1 VSQVEIGPEL
11 KSQVREYLE
20 KQGYEIT
27 EVAKIM
33 GKSGVEHTFDMV
45 AQKDDGFATH
55 TIAICITATGGDS
68 DTEAGT
74 VFSFANKAYDAGI
87 QERIFI
93 AIPELSQEAKELA
106 EKQRIKVINEEQ
118 IESLLS
124 LKPKP
129 QVKPKEPFR
138 FGTKEQLIESLADR
152 GYRVEEKAKVRGRSG
167 VEYTFDILAY
177 TDIDGV
183 GHSLGI
189 DFLNGENEK
198 EIGLEKVAL
207 FDTKAYEVGIDDK
220 IIVAPLQLSPE
231 AQKFAHQQRI
241 KIFEPDQKIASQP
254 EPTKEKSTL
263 PEEKLIKAEEE
274 KLTKAEEEKLTKAE
288 EEKLTKAEEEK
299 LTKAEEEKLT
309 KAEEEKLTKAEEEKL
324 TKAEEEKPTKA
335 EEEKPTKAEEEKPT
349 KAEEEKLTKAEE
361 EKLTK
366 AEEEKLTKAEE
377 EKLTKAEE
385 EKLTKAEKA
394 KATEAKPKAKH
405 LRHAI
410 QTEALQLIP
419 EVMARRYNAIPLS
432 VSGNTLQV
440 AMADPTDIF
449 ALEAF
454 SALSRM
460 RIKPIAAN
468 ATEVREAIDFNYK
481 GYGEIEKQLSRITI
495 SGDASDER
503 LAITADTDAPL
514 AQALSLI
521 VEEAVKARS
530 SDVHI
535 EPEEDRLRIRYRIDG
550 TLQDMMSLP
559 LNIHLALV
567 SRIKILAD
575 MNIAD
580 RHRAQDGQFSTEAKG
595 RQIDIRVAT
604 APTVNGEMAEL
615 RLLDKSVATLGLPEL
630 GMLPDSMARY
640 ENLLKIPY
648 GMILISGPTG
658 AGKTTT
664 LYASIN
670 SLDCLE
676 RNIVTIEDPAEYRF
690 KDINQIQVNPQA
702 GITFATGLRSILRLD
717 PDIIMVGEIRDA
729 ETANIAVQAAL
740 TGHLMLSSVHASD
753 ATGVLSRLLD
763 LGVEPFL
770 IASAVIGVVAQRM
783 VRRTCPD
790 CSHLIEAPV
799 VEQMAYQKEIGEKK
813 TEFQYGTGCKSCAY
827 AGYLGRTGIFEI
839 LSMSDTIRTM
849 LTSQASSSQIRAQA
863 LKEGMVTMM
872 NDGMRKV
879 KEGITTPSEVLRNA
893 YSAD

>member
-1 VSQVEIGPEL
+1 MRQLEIGPEL
-11 KSQVREYLE
+11 RAQVKEYLE

-27 EVAKIM
+27 EGAKLL
-33 GKSGVEHTFDMV
+33 GKSGIEHTFDML
-45 AQKDDGFATH
+45 AQRDDGFTTY
-55 TIAICITATGGDS
+55 TIAICIAAGGNS
-68 DTEAGT
+68 ETEAGS
-74 VFSFANKAYDAGI
+74 VFSFANKAYDTSI
-87 QERIFI
+87 QDRVLI
-93 AIPELSQEAKELA
+93 AIPGLGQEAKELA
-106 EKQRIKVINEEQ
+106 QKQRIKVIDGER
-118 IESLLS
+118 IESLLD
-124 LKPKP
+124 LKPMP
-129 QVKPKEPFR
+129 PVKPKEPFR
-138 FGTKEQLIESLADR
+138 FETKEQLVESLANL
-152 GYRVEEKAKVRGRSG
+152 GYKVEEKAKVRGRSG

-177 TDIDGV
+177 TDIDEV

-189 DFLNGENEK
+189 DFLSGEK
-198 EIGLEKVAL
+198 EISLEQVAL

-220 IIVAPLQLSPE
+220 VIVVSLQLSPE
-231 AQKFAHQQRI
+231 AQQFAQHQRI
-241 KIFEPDQKIASQP
+241 KVLEPGQKLPSQP
-254 EPTKEKSTL
+254 TLTKEK
-263 PEEKLIKAEEE
+263 PAPP
-274 KLTKAEEEKLTKAE
+274 
-288 EEKLTKAEEEK
+288 
-299 LTKAEEEKLT
+299 
-309 KAEEEKLTKAEEEKL
+309 
-324 TKAEEEKPTKA
+324 EEKPTKV
-335 EEEKPTKAEEEKPT
+335 EKSEAPDTKPQ
-349 KAEEEKLTKAEE
+349 L
-361 EKLTK
+361 
-366 AEEEKLTKAEE
+366 
-377 EKLTKAEE
+377 
-385 EKLTKAEKA
+385 
-394 KATEAKPKAKH
+394 KH
-405 LRHAI
+405 LKHVT
-410 QTEALQLIP
+410 QPEALQLIP
-419 EVMARRYNAIPLS
+419 EVMARRYNAMPLAI
-432 VSGNTLQV
+432 SGNTLQV

-454 SALSRM
+454 SAVSRM

-468 ATEVREAIDFNYK
+468 AKEVRESIDFNYK
-481 GYGEIEKQLSRITI
+481 GYGEIEKQISRISIPGEATE
-495 SGDASDER
+495 ER
-503 LAITADTDAPL
+503 LAISADTDAPL
-514 AQALSLI
+514 AQALNLI
-521 VEEAVKARS
+521 IEEAVKARS
-530 SDVHI
+530 SDIHI
-535 EPEEDRLRIRYRIDG
+535 EPEEDRLRVRYRIDG

-615 RLLDKSVATLGLPEL
+615 RLLDKSVATLGLAEL
-630 GMLPDSMARY
+630 GMLPDSQAKY
-640 ENLLKIPY
+640 EGMLKVPY

-670 SLDCLE
+670 SLDCMG
-676 RNIVTIEDPAEYRF
+676 RNIITVEDPAEYRF

-763 LGVEPFL
+763 LGIEPFL

-783 VRRTCPD
+783 VRSICPD

-827 AGYLGRTGIFEI
+827 TGYLGRTGIFEI
-839 LSMSDTIRTM
+839 LAMSDTIRTM
-849 LTSQASSSQIRAQA
+849 LSTQASSSQIRAQA